1 MNTTK
6 GWSRRAVLAGFGAA
20 SAVAA
25 ASGRARAD
33 VPDVLKVGAILS
45 MSGSSPY
52 YGTVMSR
59 GAQMAVDEINDK
71 GGVAGKRL
79 QLVIEDH
86 KSGNTQAAVDAMNRL
101 IALENA
107 QAVLLSFS
115 GPTVAVAPISEQKQ
129 IFVMNGGGVSPKMIG
144 VSKYMF
150 HNRALAADLA
160 AGIIERAHERGLNK
174 VAQIAIKSEF
184 GDSAIAAS
192 DDAAKRLGMNIV
204 AVEQFGQDA
213 TNIDTQVAKLRA
225 AQPEAIAD
233 WPTTPQSGMVVK
245 RVREFGMQQPV
256 LAMEW
261 TAEDTKLAGVQNS
274 EGVEV
279 LTDYFGKSPDN
290 PWGNRFFDAY
300 KAKYG
305 EDPDFYAANYYE
317 AVFVIAECIR
327 RAQAKG
333 GDWWNGARLTD
344 ALWQDPAFDSVY
356 GGKMTFGKNG
366 VAHKRVAL
374 LRIHDG
380 QPVLDH
386 YMQSSAG

>member
-1 MNTTK
+1 MNRTIWK
-6 GWSRRAVLAGFGAA
+6 RRTFLGGLGGVALAGAA
-20 SAVAA
+20 RN
-25 ASGRARAD
+25 ASGAE
-33 VPDVLKVGAILS
+33 PEVLTIGAILS

-59 GAQMAVDEINDK
+59 GAQMAIDEINAK
-71 GGVAGKRL
+71 GAVDGTKLRL
-79 QLVIEDH
+79 AIEDH
-86 KSGNTQAAVDAMNRL
+86 KSGNTQAAVAGMNRL
-101 IALENA
+101 ITLENA

-115 GPTVAVAPISEQKQ
+115 GPTVAVAPISEEKH
-129 IFVMNGGGVSPKMIG
+129 IFVLNGGGVSPRMIG

-150 HNRALAADLA
+150 HNRALATDLA
-160 AGIIERAHERGLNK
+160 AGIVRRAHERGLNK
-174 VAQIAIKSEF
+174 LAQIAIKSEF

-192 DDAAKRLGMNIV
+192 SEAAKRLNMSVV
-204 AVEQFGQDA
+204 AVEQFAQDA

-225 AQPEAIAD
+225 AQPDAIAD

-245 RVREFGMQQPV
+245 RLREFGMRQPV

-261 TAEDTKLAGVQNS
+261 TAEDTKLAGMENA

-290 PWGNRFFDAY
+290 PWGNQFFDAY
-300 KAKYG
+300 KAKFG

-327 RAQAKG
+327 RAKAKG
-333 GDWWNGARLTD
+333 GDYWNGARLTD

-356 GGKMTFGKNG
+356 GGKMTFAKNG
-366 VAHKRVAL
+366 VAQKRVAL

-380 QPVLDH
+380 RPVLDH
-386 YMQSSAG
+386 YMQAGAE